1 MPHFRP
7 NLSNPFNHAFPQS
20 HGTHQQAHYGHQGN
34 NYQSQHF
41 GGHPG
46 FTAAQQQNGH
56 MNNLINTNGSI
67 SGGFGGANLGA
78 TGGAGL
84 ASQEAQM
91 RFAHGAAIQQ
101 QQQQQAQDASTSR
114 TTGTSGRI
122 RDVYANNLNQEM
134 AMIRELVQKYPFV
147 SMVG

>member
-1 MPHFRP
+1 MPHIRGNF
-7 NLSNPFNHAFPQS
+7 SNPFNTHFPQAQ
-20 HGTHQQAHYGHQGN
+20 HQQPQHYGQHQGN

-46 FTAAQQQNGH
+46 FTPAQQNGGH
-56 MNNLINTNGSI
+56 MSSMINNPGLNGNI
-67 SGGFGGANLGA
+67 GGGGFGGTNLAA

-91 RFAHGAAIQQ
+91 RFAHGAAL
-101 QQQQQAQDASTSR
+101 QQQQA
-114 TTGTSGRI
+114 RI

-134 AMIRELVQKYPFV
+134 TIIRELVRKYPYV
-147 SMVG
+147 SMVSRS